1 MRTTVDVDPDL
12 LAEVVKSTGKKSRG
26 KALDA
31 VMEDYLRRKGIEELL
46 AARGTFN
53 IRRTHEEWEKVELEA
68 MKHGHPGR

>member
-12 LAEVVKSTGKKSRG
+12 LAEVVKTTGKKSRG

-53 IRRTHEEWEKVELEA
+53 IRRTHEKWEKVELEA